1 MARQLGYLNQA
12 NEMPK
17 VSEVLEQMAEASI
30 EDRQLVNLVVEYKIL
45 IAQMVK

>member
-1 MARQLGYLNQA
+1 MTRQLGYLNQA

-30 EDRQLVNLVVEYKIL
+30 EDRQVNLVVESKIL